1 MQNLE
6 SGTSAHYASIKLKTT
21 TNSDSSDKYLT
32 SSQLKLHTL
41 SMEHLPIGQAIKALR
56 LAQNMTQEEL
66 IEKADLSRSQLYY
79 IESGKRTPR
88 LPTMQSICA
97 ALEVSFL
104 DFVHYVYQ
112 YSPTSSTPSISSM
125 EAPGAT
131 IG

>member
-1 MQNLE
+1 
-6 SGTSAHYASIKLKTT
+6 
-21 TNSDSSDKYLT
+21 
-32 SSQLKLHTL
+32 
-41 SMEHLPIGQAIKALR
+41 MEHLPIGQAIKALR

-97 ALEVSFL
+97 ALSVSLL
-104 DFVHYVYQ
+104 DFMLYLYQ
-112 YSPTSSTPSISSM
+112 YSSTSCTPSISSM

>member
-6 SGTSAHYASIKLKTT
+6 SGTSVHYASIKLKTA

-32 SSQLKLHTL
+32 SPQLKLHTHC
-41 SMEHLPIGQAIKALR
+41 MEHLPIGQAIKALR

-88 LPTMQSICA
+88 LPTMQSICT

-104 DFVHYVYQ
+104 DFVHYLYQ